1 MALAGCVPSRLL
13 LFSLHDPD
21 FGYSSRTR
29 GSGVRH
35 PRHIGTRVALYLR
48 HEAQLEQTRQQ
59 RHSGKAR
66 AIAERALLAAQQDQT
81 AGFDWQASFAEL
93 EQRHQEITS
102 KL

>member
-1 MALAGCVPSRLL
+1 MTLTLDIPAELEAAVSAI
-13 LFSLHDPD
+13 PD
-21 FGYSSRTR
+21 
-29 GSGVRH
+29 
-35 PRHIGTRVALYLR
+35 IGTRVALYLR
-48 HEAQLEQTRQQ
+48 HEAQLEQARQQ

-66 AIAERALLAAQQDQT
+66 AIAERALIAAQQDQT